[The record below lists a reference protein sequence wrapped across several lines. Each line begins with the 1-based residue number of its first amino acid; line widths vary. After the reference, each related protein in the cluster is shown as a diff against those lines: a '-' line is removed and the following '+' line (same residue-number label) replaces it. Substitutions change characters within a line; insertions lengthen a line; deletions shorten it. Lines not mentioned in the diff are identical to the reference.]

1 MDYVLFTGIVSLSII
16 ILCWWYSL
24 KDDIKYEKE
33 LVNYYQIE
41 NDRLRK
47 LITKT
52 TDENIHLRDKLEK
65 IKNRLENIFDEEKE
79 K

>member
-52 TDENIHLRDKLEK
+52 TDENIYLRDKLEK